1 MTERASEESSSKQD
15 RLRLPKIQSSKA
27 GFKSLERLGS
37 PLREEKKSVKLKP
50 LSKLKTEQKESLQY
64 GMLLT
69 KKLLTEEEETIKI
82 GVTKI
87 LIGKRIHSPVKT
99 FIRNHRAL

>member
-1 MTERASEESSSKQD
+1 MS
-15 RLRLPKIQSSKA
+15 
-27 GFKSLERLGS
+27 S
-37 PLREEKKSVKLKP
+37 PLKEEKKSLKLKP
-50 LSKLKTEQKESLQY
+50 LAKLKTEQKESLQY

-82 GVTKI
+82 GATKI

-99 FIRNHRAL
+99 FVRNNRAL

>member
-1 MTERASEESSSKQD
+1 
-15 RLRLPKIQSSKA
+15 
-27 GFKSLERLGS
+27 
-37 PLREEKKSVKLKP
+37 
-50 LSKLKTEQKESLQY
+50 
-64 GMLLT
+64 MLLT

>member
-1 MTERASEESSSKQD
+1 M
-15 RLRLPKIQSSKA
+15 
-27 GFKSLERLGS
+27 
-37 PLREEKKSVKLKP
+37 KLKP

-87 LIGKRIHSPVKT
+87 LISKRIHSPVKA
-99 FIRNHRAL
+99 FIRNHRAM